1 MRISES
7 VVIVFFLPMFCSFID
22 LPQLQCVLSNE
33 QFQIND
39 TLFKKVEE
47 REMNLARELCAQG
60 SLSSFCDDG
69 NDQPYRS
76 YPAFVHLNFENFM
89 CSYDSIVY
97 LFATPSICDSLEKMR
112 QNFRFPWELDDLFI
126 GTNFIDNTVSFET
139 PNSYKHK
146 INRYQRKIK
155 SKKVFDGTFSY
166 ALYRMKFECVYE
178 GNINLIIP
186 DTESKGFSIR
196 ICKVYY
202 ITNIQ
207 KIRPI
212 TKEQYL
218 EL

>member
-97 LFATPSICDSLEKMR
+97 LFATPSIWDIETDRGPTRIRLKGEEDIRRIAGNTLLIADSNGMQFLIKDAT
-112 QNFRFPWELDDLFI
+112 QLDK
-126 GTNFIDNTVSFET
+126 V
-139 PNSYKHK
+139 
-146 INRYQRKIK
+146 
-155 SKKVFDGTFSY
+155 SKKLLDRF
-166 ALYRMKFECVYE
+166 R
-178 GNINLIIP
+178 
-186 DTESKGFSIR
+186 
-196 ICKVYY
+196 
-202 ITNIQ
+202 
-207 KIRPI
+207 
-212 TKEQYL
+212 
-218 EL
+218 